1 MTYCKKCKKEI
12 PDGSLYCNYCG
23 KKQVTTPRKAHK
35 RAHGSG
41 TIHIDKRYRKQYIAF
56 APAAYNGK
64 RRYIGAYM
72 TYADAQNAID
82 DYIRN
87 GRPEL
92 YGATLKD
99 IYERWSAAHYRTISE
114 PTVKQYEYV
123 WVKFAP
129 LYNAK
134 IADLRTPDFQ
144 QIIDTAKSASF
155 ANTIRAL
162 AKMICSYAVE
172 NDAVGK
178 NYADFV
184 KLPKSEKAEKV
195 IFTSAQISELW
206 EHTDDKRVQ
215 IILSMIY
222 MGFRIGEIHGLTVDR
237 VHLSDGYVIAG
248 EKTDA
253 GKDRIIPLPPNIPEI
268 SGFFA
273 RWIEEAEPGGRLF
286 AGSISRFRDNI
297 FYRPLVELGMI
308 SGTFTASGVSRL
320 TKEPH
325 LTPHSTRHTFA
336 SLSVAA
342 GMQPENLQKIIGH
355 ANYTTTADI
364 YVHTEAEQLR
374 AEMAK
379 LSR

>member
-1 MTYCKKCKKEI
+1 
-12 PDGSLYCNYCG
+12 
-23 KKQVTTPRKAHK
+23 
-35 RAHGSG
+35 
-41 TIHIDKRYRKQYIAF
+41 
-56 APAAYNGK
+56 
-64 RRYIGAYM
+64 
-72 TYADAQNAID
+72 
-82 DYIRN
+82 
-87 GRPEL
+87 
-92 YGATLKD
+92 
-99 IYERWSAAHYRTISE
+99 
-114 PTVKQYEYV
+114 
-123 WVKFAP
+123 
-129 LYNAK
+129 
-134 IADLRTPDFQ
+134 
-144 QIIDTAKSASF
+144 
-155 ANTIRAL
+155 
-162 AKMICSYAVE
+162 
-172 NDAVGK
+172 
-178 NYADFV
+178 
-184 KLPKSEKAEKV
+184 
-195 IFTSAQISELW
+195 
-206 EHTDDKRVQ
+206 
-215 IILSMIY
+215 
-222 MGFRIGEIHGLTVDR
+222 

-273 RWIEEAEPGGRLF
+273 KWIKEAEPDGRLF
-286 AGSISRFRDNI
+286 AGSVSRFRDNI

-308 SGTFTASGVSRL
+308 SGTFTANGVSRL